1 MYRFLRERR
10 PEVLLIAVS
19 ALLFILMAV
28 QVRGSGASGSERL
41 LMRLLSPVVR
51 LTAGVSGG
59 LSGLWT
65 GYVDLRDTR
74 ARNEE
79 LEAELTRLRV
89 KAHETE
95 ETLRENERLKALLDL
110 KRILPVDS
118 IAAKVIG
125 NRSLGL
131 SRTLLVDRGSAD
143 GVRENMPVV
152 VGDGVVGRVWTV
164 ASHLAKIQ
172 LITDSDAGTAVLV
185 QRTRVQGILQGRGD
199 VFCSM
204 EYVSQHDDVQ
214 VGDLIVTNGL
224 DGIYPKG
231 LPVGP
236 VERVAPGQGEMR
248 IIAVTPRA
256 KFNRLEEVLILMSSE
271 IATGVAEPEP
281 APAKP

>member
-28 QVRGSGASGSERL
+28 QVRGNGASGSERL
-41 LMRLLSPVVR
+41 LLRLVSPLVRAAAVVSG
-51 LTAGVSGG
+51 GVSGVW
-59 LSGLWT
+59 S
-65 GYVDLRDTR
+65 GYVDLRDAR
-74 ARNEE
+74 ARNED
-79 LEAELTRLRV
+79 LEADLTRLRV

-95 ETLRENERLKALLDL
+95 ETLRENERLRALLDL
-110 KRILPVDS
+110 KQILPVS
-118 IAAKVIG
+118 SLAAKVIG
-125 NRSLGL
+125 NKSLGL

-143 GVRENMPVV
+143 GVRQNMPVV

-164 ASHLAKIQ
+164 APHLAKIQ

-199 VFCSM
+199 DVCAM

-214 VGDLIVTNGL
+214 EGDLIVTNGL

-236 VERVAPGQGEMR
+236 VERIAPGPGEMR
-248 IIAVTPRA
+248 IIAVTPRV
-256 KFNRLEEVLILMSSE
+256 KFNRLEEVLILLSSE
-271 IATGVAEPEP
+271 IGTGATPGPEGS
-281 APAKP
+281 

>member
-28 QVRGSGASGSERL
+28 QVRGNGASGSERL
-41 LMRLLSPVVR
+41 LLRLLSPLVR
-51 LTAGVSGG
+51 LTAAVTGGVSGIW
-59 LSGLWT
+59 S

-74 ARNEE
+74 DHNQS
-79 LEAELTRLRV
+79 LEANLTRLRV
-89 KAHETE
+89 KAHEME

-110 KRILPVDS
+110 KQVLPVDS
-118 IAAKVIG
+118 LAARVIG
-125 NRSLGL
+125 NKSLGL

-143 GVRENMPVV
+143 GVRQNMPVV

-164 ASHLAKIQ
+164 APHLAKIQ

-199 VFCSM
+199 DVCSM
-204 EYVSQHDDVQ
+204 EYVSLHDDVQ
-214 VGDLIVTNGL
+214 EGDLIVTNGL

-236 VERVAPGQGEMR
+236 VARIAPGPGEMR
-248 IIAVTPRA
+248 VIAVTPRV

-271 IATGVAEPEP
+271 IASAATQPEGM
-281 APAKP
+281 

>member
-19 ALLFILMAV
+19 ALLFVLMAV

-41 LMRLLSPVVR
+41 LLRLLSPFVR
-51 LTAGVSGG
+51 LTASVSGS

-65 GYVDLRDTR
+65 GYVDLRG
-74 ARNEE
+74 ARGRTES
-79 LEAELTRLRV
+79 LEADLTRLRV
-89 KAHETE
+89 KLHEMD
-95 ETLRENERLKALLDL
+95 ETLRENERLRALLDL
-110 KRILPVDS
+110 KQVLPVDS

-125 NRSLGL
+125 NKSLGL

-143 GVRENMPVV
+143 GVRPNMPVV

-164 ASHLAKIQ
+164 APRLAKIQ

-199 VFCSM
+199 DVCSM
-204 EYVSQHDDVQ
+204 EYVSRHDDV
-214 VGDLIVTNGL
+214 VEGDLIVTNGL

-236 VERVAPGQGEMR
+236 VERVVSGQGEMLV
-248 IIAVTPRA
+248 IAVTPRV
-256 KFNRLEEVLILMSSE
+256 KFNRLEEVLILMASAIES
-271 IATGVAEPEP
+271 AAEEP
-281 APAKP
+281 PGP